1 MLKTLVMKIMAVV
14 KRIPIAEGGSY
25 AGGNQYGSHRRKQI
39 NHNGVGLGARGPKNG
54 WGSKGGPGY

>member
-1 MLKTLVMKIMAVV
+1 MLKMLVVKIIAVI
-14 KRIPIAEGGSY
+14 KRIPIAESGGY
-25 AGGNQYGSHRRKQI
+25 AGGYQYGVRRRKQI